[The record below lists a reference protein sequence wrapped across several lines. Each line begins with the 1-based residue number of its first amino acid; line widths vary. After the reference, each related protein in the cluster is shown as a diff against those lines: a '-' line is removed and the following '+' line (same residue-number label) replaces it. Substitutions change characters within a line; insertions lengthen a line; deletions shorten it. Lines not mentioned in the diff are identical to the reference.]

1 MNEVF
6 HITAYPPPE
15 ELVSD
20 PRKLETLRRSLDGTL
35 CIVGWEAGQQPEG
48 VEVMDVEEAREATAG
63 PEWSEPW
70 E

>member
-6 HITAYPPPE
+6 YITAYPPDP

-20 PRKLETLRRSLDGTL
+20 PRTLETLRRSLDGTL
-35 CIVGWEAGQQPEG
+35 CIVGWEAGQQPGG
-48 VEVMDVEEAREATAG
+48 VEVMGVEEARALMATEA
-63 PEWSEPW
+63 WSEPW